1 MHYSKHFAYIH
12 LINAM
17 QTYELGVIIIPF
29 PYVGKLRH

>member
-1 MHYSKHFAYIH
+1 MHYSKYFAYIH